1 MECCPVCLENNATC
15 QLVCKHAFC
24 TQCLKDWHTKGNCT
38 CPMCRRDIYFKGF
51 WKVRDRWNE
60 EHEQEKFDE
69 AYGKCIDDLFE
80 DDEDF
85 YSDSESEDENPG
97 WWDHLLEES
106 ECDTEDE
113 EDEVWEDPPRIF
125 KETLFQKFRK
135 IDERF
140 RILKDYVD
148 DPEEL
153 IHYAENPNLMICISR
168 DIQEYYEPTQE
179 FSAARRGGRKV
190 SGLSRKRERRLQTLG
205 VDAALTL
212 LLQGLL
218 AGIY

>member
-85 YSDSESEDENPG
+85 YSDEDEDENPG
-97 WWDHLLEES
+97 WWDHLLEDS
-106 ECDTEDE
+106 ECDTDE
-113 EDEVWEDPPRIF
+113 EDDPVVLRQIPAPL
-125 KETLFQKFRK
+125 TLFQKLQK

-140 RILKDYVD
+140 RILKDYVE

-153 IHYAENPNLMICISR
+153 IDYATDPRMRICISR
-168 DIQEYYEPTQE
+168 DVHEYYEPTQD
-179 FSAARRGGRKV
+179 FSPERTGGHKV
-190 SGLSRKRERRLQTLG
+190 SGLSRKRERRLQTPG
-205 VDAALTL
+205 VDAVLTL

-218 AGIY
+218 AEIY